1 MRQPQNAKRGRGRG
15 RRGNGNNHHNHVP
28 NRNTSYESNGPD
40 VKLRGNAQQL
50 HEKYMALA
58 HDAASAG
65 ERISAEAYTQFAD
78 HYFRLHQAA
87 VGVAETKRQQDQAAA
102 AVSAEAAAGDAD
114 NGEAGAGEVSSG
126 DILSDGNDA
135 DATPAVVHDT
145 ADTAD
150 VKPAR
155 RRGRQNGKSAAAADD
170 ADVRHFDPL
179 AALDGGLDGLDCWRI
194 LCPQIATLLADAGAA
209 FVEIGAGQGK
219 AVGRLGVA
227 NKLCV
232 AGSFAD
238 LSGHERCLQFQKEI

>member
-102 AVSAEAAAGDAD
+102 PVSAEASPGNAH
-114 NGEAGAGEVSSG
+114 NGGAGCG
-126 DILSDGNDA
+126 DGPTAGRETEGNDA
-135 DATPAVVHDT
+135 APAAASDSDDGDDAKSAQHN
-145 ADTAD
+145 
-150 VKPAR
+150 
-155 RRGRQNGKSAAAADD
+155 GRSNGKSSPSADG
-170 ADVRHFDPL
+170 ANTTSKQALDPL
-179 AALDGGLDGLDCWRI
+179 TPAQLSEAVQD
-194 LCPQIATLLADAGAA
+194 
-209 FVEIGAGQGK
+209 K
-219 AVGRLGVA
+219 AVA
-227 NKLCV
+227 
-232 AGSFAD
+232 S
-238 LSGHERCLQFQKEI
+238 

>member
-87 VGVAETKRQQDQAAA
+87 VGVTETKRQQDVAATV
-102 AVSAEAAAGDAD
+102 VSAERASGEADDGHAGSGDA
-114 NGEAGAGEVSSG
+114 STS
-126 DILSDGNDA
+126 DIRNA
-135 DATPAVVHDT
+135 
-145 ADTAD
+145 
-150 VKPAR
+150 
-155 RRGRQNGKSAAAADD
+155 
-170 ADVRHFDPL
+170 
-179 AALDGGLDGLDCWRI
+179 I
-194 LCPQIATLLADAGAA
+194 
-209 FVEIGAGQGK
+209 
-219 AVGRLGVA
+219 
-227 NKLCV
+227 
-232 AGSFAD
+232 
-238 LSGHERCLQFQKEI
+238 

>member
-87 VGVAETKRQQDQAAA
+87 VGGAETKRQQDLVAA
-102 AVSAEAAAGDAD
+102 AVSAEAASGDTD
-114 NGEAGAGEVSSG
+114 DGEAGSG
-126 DILSDGNDA
+126 DAPTGDIAPEGSDA
-135 DATPAVVHDT
+135 APAAARDSGDT
-145 ADTAD
+145 DD

-170 ADVRHFDPL
+170 ADAVSKPAVDTLSPAQL
-179 AALDGGLDGLDCWRI
+179 AEAVQD
-194 LCPQIATLLADAGAA
+194 
-209 FVEIGAGQGK
+209 K
-219 AVGRLGVA
+219 AVA
-227 NKLCV
+227 
-232 AGSFAD
+232 S
-238 LSGHERCLQFQKEI
+238 